1 VRVGIGVGGSLLIAF
16 SAAYWVA
23 TGGIDPA
30 RKAPAWLT
38 EKPIAH
44 RGLYTTNSVRPENSL
59 AAFRAAADRGFA
71 IELDVQV
78 TSDGQLV
85 VLHDR
90 KLERMTGDPRE
101 VSKVPAAEVTAL
113 RFLGST
119 ETVPTLAQVFDVV
132 GGRVPIF
139 IEVKN
144 RGEEVGR
151 LEDEVASQAASAAA
165 TTHVAIVSFNPR
177 SLARIAEKAPSVPRG
192 QSSGNFQ
199 GDGLSFVT
207 RAILGRLLMNWK
219 SRPDFISY
227 ELDGLPSF
235 GTWLQ
240 KCRGR
245 PLIVWT
251 ARTQDQYERARK
263 LGDNVMFELDAT
275 PGR

>member
-1 VRVGIGVGGSLLIAF
+1 MRVGIFVGGCLVIAL
-16 SAAYWVA
+16 SAAYWGA

-30 RKAPAWLT
+30 RRAPAWLT

-44 RGLYTTNSVRPENSL
+44 RGLYTTNSARPENSL
-59 AAFRAAADRGFA
+59 AAFRAAADRGFP
-71 IELDVQV
+71 IELDVQL
-78 TSDGQLV
+78 TSDGQLIV
-85 VLHDR
+85 MHDR
-90 KLERMTGDPRE
+90 RLERMTGDSRE

-144 RGEEVGR
+144 RGEEIGR
-151 LEDEVASQAASAAA
+151 LEDEVASQAAAAA
-165 TTHVAIVSFNPR
+165 TTTRVAIVSFNPH
-177 SLARIAEKAPSVPRG
+177 SLARIAQKAPSLPRG
-192 QSSGNFQ
+192 QISGTFQ
-199 GDGLSFVT
+199 GDGQSFVR

-227 ELDGLPSF
+227 ELEGLPSF

-245 PLIVWT
+245 PIIVWT
-251 ARTQDQYERARK
+251 ARTREEYERARK

-275 PGR
+275 PDR

>member
-1 VRVGIGVGGSLLIAF
+1 M
-16 SAAYWVA
+16 
-23 TGGIDPA
+23 
-30 RKAPAWLT
+30 
-38 EKPIAH
+38 
-44 RGLYTTNSVRPENSL
+44 RPENSL
-59 AAFRAAADRGFA
+59 AAFRAAADRGFP
-71 IELDVQV
+71 IELDVQL

-101 VSKVPAAEVTAL
+101 VSKVRAAEVTAL

-177 SLARIAEKAPSVPRG
+177 SLARIAQKAPSLPRG
-192 QSSGNFQ
+192 QISGTFQ
-199 GDGLSFVT
+199 GDGQSFVR
-207 RAILGRLLMNWK
+207 RAILGHLLMNWK

-227 ELDGLPSF
+227 ELDELPSF

-251 ARTQDQYERARK
+251 ARTRDQYERARK
-263 LGDNVMFELDAT
+263 LGDNVIFELDAT
-275 PGR
+275 PDR